1 MLKRYAF
8 RISSGGGRFTDLL
21 FEDLPCDVTA
31 RQEAAK
37 VAQDLATDAS
47 TVGAQV
53 ELLTGDLQPKAVF
66 TVVAPGKVYSS

>member
-1 MLKRYAF
+1 MRYAF
-8 RISSGGGRFTDLL
+8 RISSGGSRFTDLL
-21 FEDLPCDVTA
+21 FEDLPCDVTT

-37 VAQDLATDAS
+37 VARDLAADAS

-66 TVVAPGKVYSS
+66 TVVVPGKVYAS